1 MIGGFFGEDNA
12 LGRFTR
18 DLTQE
23 ARIGQLEPVRS
34 RDEEIARVIDIL
46 LRHGKNNPALVGPAG
61 VGKTAI
67 VEGLAQRVAAGA
79 VPLVLRGVRLLALDH
94 VSLLAG
100 TTYRGQYEE
109 RIRVL
114 VAETTAAPDVVLFV
128 DELHNLIGQGTALGA
143 AMDAANMLKPALVRG
158 DFRVIGATTDDEY
171 ERWVLGDP
179 ALERRFQKVAVREL
193 GPEETLN
200 ILRARK
206 ERLERHHNVLI
217 SDEAMLAAVQ
227 LTDDFVTDRHRP
239 DKAIDALDE
248 ACAHA
253 QAVASYSPRTEA
265 LIAQRRAMLRSRV
278 EGGAQRAE
286 RLQAEREERDTA
298 SGADRSVQSADRP
311 SDREPA
317 DDPFERFAQNSVNA
331 LERFGAELEAMF
343 SGTSGASRGRDQQPA
358 AAAPPVRKEPLS
370 TLDPRPSTL
379 AVLDTELARQ
389 LMEEGIVVRGH
400 DVARVVGLMAGQ
412 LIRWDD

>member
-1 MIGGFFGEDNA
+1 MIGGFLGGEDNA
-12 LGRFTR
+12 LERFTR

-23 ARIGQLEPVRS
+23 ARVGKLEPVRS
-34 RDEEIARVIDIL
+34 RDEEIARVVDIL

-67 VEGLAQRVAAGA
+67 VEGLAQRVAAGG
-79 VPLVLRGVRLLALDH
+79 VPLALRGIRVLALDH

-158 DFRVIGATTDDEY
+158 DFRVIGATTDEEY
-171 ERWVLGDP
+171 ARWVLGDP

-193 GPEETLN
+193 GSQETLG

-217 SDEAMLAAVQ
+217 ADEALAAAVQ
-227 LTDDFVTDRHRP
+227 LTDAFVTDRRRP
-239 DKAIDALDE
+239 DKALDALDE

-253 QAVASYSPRTEA
+253 QAVATYSARAEA
-265 LIAQRRAMLRSRV
+265 LIAQRRQVLKGRT
-278 EGGAQRAE
+278 EGGGWGVEDQSR
-286 RLQAEREERDTA
+286 RESRPGEP
-298 SGADRSVQSADRP
+298 SA
-311 SDREPA
+311 EPA
-317 DDPFERFAQNSVNA
+317 TEPAEGTAQLDDPIERFAQNSVSA

-343 SGTSGASRGRDQQPA
+343 SGGPPAPRGREQPSSGVK
-358 AAAPPVRKEPLS
+358 APEERPSALRPS
-370 TLDPRPSTL
+370 PSTL
-379 AVLDTELARQ
+379 ALLDTELARQ

-400 DVARVVGLMAGQ
+400 DVARVVGLMAGKEVT
-412 LIRWDD
+412 WDE

>member
-1 MIGGFFGEDNA
+1 MIGGFLGGEDNA
-12 LGRFTR
+12 LARFTR
-18 DLTQE
+18 DLTHE
-23 ARIGQLEPVRS
+23 ARVGKLEPVRS
-34 RDEEIARVIDIL
+34 RDEEIARVVDIL

-67 VEGLAQRVAAGA
+67 VEGLAQRVAAAG
-79 VPLVLRGVRLLALDH
+79 VPLPLRDVRILALDH

-158 DFRVIGATTDDEY
+158 DFRVIGATTDEEY
-171 ERWVLGDP
+171 ARWVLGDP

-193 GPEETLN
+193 GSDETLG

-206 ERLERHHNVLI
+206 ERLEQHHNVLI
-217 SDEAMLAAVQ
+217 AEDALVAAVQ
-227 LTDDFVTDRHRP
+227 LTDAFVTDRRRP
-239 DKAIDALDE
+239 DKALDALDE
-248 ACAHA
+248 ACAHT
-253 QAVASYSPRTEA
+253 QAIAVYSARAEA
-265 LIAQRRAMLRSRV
+265 LIAQRRQMVKS
-278 EGGAQRAE
+278 
-286 RLQAEREERDTA
+286 REEGRGVREEQIPKARSEAPPDVRA
-298 SGADRSVQSADRP
+298 AD
-311 SDREPA
+311 EEI
-317 DDPFERFAQNSVNA
+317 DDPLERFAQNSVSA

-343 SGTSGASRGRDQQPA
+343 AGTSSAPRTREQPPPA
-358 AAAPPVRKEPLS
+358 AKNRDEVPSPLV
-370 TLDPRPSTL
+370 PRPSSL
-379 AVLDTELARQ
+379 AFLHSELSRQ

-400 DVARVVGLMAGQ
+400 DVARVVGLMVGQ
-412 LIRWDD
+412 GIKWDE